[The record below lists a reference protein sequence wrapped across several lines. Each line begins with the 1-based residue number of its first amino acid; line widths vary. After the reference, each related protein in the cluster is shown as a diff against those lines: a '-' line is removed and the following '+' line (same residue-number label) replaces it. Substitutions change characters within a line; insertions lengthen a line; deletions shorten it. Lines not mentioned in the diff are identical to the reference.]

1 VFQHLV
7 TKMSD
12 WFLEQ
17 QINIKFCVKIGKNAS
32 DTCAMLWKSYGVE
45 AMRKSRVVSGINS
58 SKRACMLKS
67 QMKTVLITFFGIKS
81 TLHSEFIPQGQTVN
95 HAYYVEILKQLHEAV
110 HRKQPELWP
119 NDKSSPCP
127 ANNVLTVKQFL
138 DQKSI
143 NEMKYLPCDFLLFPK
158 IKCVLKVWRFQD
170 TEEIKKKMWWWQWK
184 LSHNKSFKNVS
195 NSGSIVGIST

>member
-1 VFQHLV
+1 METADIPTTPESFHVRITSEDNVHH
-7 TKMSD
+7 
-12 WFLEQ
+12 FL
-17 QINIKFCVKIGKNAS
+17 NIK
-32 DTCAMLWKSYGVE
+32 
-45 AMRKSRVVSGINS
+45 GI
-58 SKRACMLKS
+58 
-67 QMKTVLITFFGIKS
+67 IHF
-81 TLHSEFIPQGQTVN
+81 EFIPQGQTVN

-158 IKCVLKVWRFQD
+158 IKCVLKV
-170 TEEIKKKMWWWQWK
+170 
-184 LSHNKSFKNVS
+184 
-195 NSGSIVGIST
+195 